1 MKNEILLFTQT
12 MHSLLASRMSLQASL
27 SICSEILLGSK
38 EKKFV
43 AGILKNVNEGKKLSA
58 ALLEYGKTFSPFY
71 MSLVAIGEDSG
82 TLADVFGHLTSY
94 LKDKKQMKRKIVQA
108 LVYPVLVL
116 VTAVAVVLI
125 LTGFVMPRLE
135 GIFEAFTESS
145 EGIGMQMDKIRGRF
159 LMAGIISLLVAVTF
173 SLGAIFHRL
182 NEKSALV
189 IDGLI
194 LKVPCVKDFSMT
206 MQMYDFSFAMKL
218 LSSSYF
224 PLVQSLDQAKEVL
237 SNRCIK
243 KSITAVCESIK
254 EGNCVGDSFERETIF
269 PKYLTVWIKIAEENG
284 NTAQAFTELLEYYR
298 NESESILDGI
308 TQAAEPVFIL
318 ITGIIIISVIEQFVI
333 PVFNLLGAL

>member
-1 MKNEILLFTQT
+1 MKNEVVLFTQT
-12 MHSLLASRMSLQASL
+12 MHSLLSSRMSLQASL
-27 SICSEILLGSK
+27 SVCTEILSGDK
-38 EKKFV
+38 DKKFV
-43 AGILKNVNEGKKLSA
+43 SNILKDVNEGKKLSV
-58 ALLEYGKTFSPFY
+58 ALGEYKNVFSQFY
-71 MSLVAIGEDSG
+71 ISLISIGEDSG
-82 TLADVFGHLTSY
+82 TLSDVFGYLTSY
-94 LKDKKQMKRKIVQA
+94 LKDKKKMQRKIVQA

-116 VTAVAVVLI
+116 VTAIAVVVV
-125 LTGFVMPRLE
+125 LTVFVMPRLE

-145 EGIGMQMDKIRGRF
+145 QVIGMQMDKIRERF
-159 LMAGIISLLVAVTF
+159 FVAGIVSLVIAVTLILVAVF
-173 SLGAIFHRL
+173 YRL
-182 NEKSALV
+182 NEKIAMM

-194 LKVPCVKDFSMT
+194 LRIPCVNGFVMT

-243 KSITAVCESIK
+243 KSITSVCENIK
-254 EGNCVGDSFERETIF
+254 DGYCVGDSFEKETVF

-284 NTAQAFTELLEYYR
+284 NTAQSFSELLEYYR
-298 NESESILDGI
+298 SESENMLEGI

-318 ITGIIIISVIEQFVI
+318 VTGVIIISVICQFVI